1 MKKLNTEEFINRA
14 IKIHGEKYDYSLI
27 NYINGKLKVKI
38 ICKTHGLFEQEA
50 TSHLS
55 GNGCSKCAGVGMDSE
70 YFIEKAEIIHNN
82 EYDYSLVKY
91 CKSNKKVK
99 INCKIH
105 GVFEQTP
112 NSHLDGSGCPKCYGT
127 HIYSNDEY
135 VEKANKVHNNRYD
148 YSKLNYVNSETKV
161 NIICSKHGMF
171 EQFPT
176 THLSGQGCSKC
187 IGRNKTTDEI
197 IRQFEEKHA
206 DRYDYSQIN
215 YVDSKTKIK
224 IICKEHG
231 EFFQTV
237 YLHLSGQGCPK
248 CVGRNKTTEDFIN
261 EAIKIHGNKFDY
273 SLVNYE
279 YNNKNVKIVC
289 PVHDIFEQLPASH
302 LIGCGCPK
310 CMGRNKTTEEFI
322 KEANLIHNN
331 KYEYTKTIYLNAKS
345 KVIIACPK
353 HGDFLQK
360 VNNHLNGSG
369 CPICSGSFLDQ
380 ELFIEKA
387 REKHGDKYNYNKTV
401 FVDTK
406 QKVIITCPKHGEFKQ
421 TPNGHLRGA
430 GCSTC
435 KKSKGEMSISKFLIE
450 NNINYIQGHKF
461 NDCKHIFSLSFDF
474 YLPDYNI
481 LIEYDGEQHFR
492 QVKYFGGEKGFQIGQ
507 KRDGIKNEYCENN
520 KIPLIRIKYNEK
532 IENALM
538 CKLLPLINK
547 I

>member
-353 HGDFLQK
+353 
-360 VNNHLNGSG
+360 
-369 CPICSGSFLDQ
+369 
-380 ELFIEKA
+380 
-387 REKHGDKYNYNKTV
+387 
-401 FVDTK
+401 
-406 QKVIITCPKHGEFKQ
+406 
-421 TPNGHLRGA
+421 
-430 GCSTC
+430 
-435 KKSKGEMSISKFLIE
+435 
-450 NNINYIQGHKF
+450 
-461 NDCKHIFSLSFDF
+461 
-474 YLPDYNI
+474 
-481 LIEYDGEQHFR
+481 
-492 QVKYFGGEKGFQIGQ
+492 QIG
-507 KRDGIKNEYCENN
+507 R
-520 KIPLIRIKYNEK
+520 
-532 IENALM
+532 AHV
-538 CKLLPLINK
+538 
-547 I
+547 